1 MAKIGFIGMGNMG
14 YAMLKGALAAFS
26 PSDIIFSSPDREK
39 CERIS
44 SETGVR
50 FAESNAECG
59 NNAKYIVLAVKPQM
73 YPTVLKN
80 IVNVVTEESV
90 IISIAPGITIASI
103 KNALGSNIRV
113 VRAMPNTPALIG
125 EGMTGVAYNASDY
138 SFDER
143 DVIDKFFT
151 SFGKVVYV
159 DEKLMDGVV
168 CASGSSP
175 AYVYMFIE
183 ALADSVVK
191 YGFKRDDAY
200 KMDVQTVLGSAKM
213 VLESGE
219 HPAVLKDKVCSPG
232 GTTIQA
238 VSALEE
244 NGFRNAL
251 IKATDACYDKCTNI
265 KYHFYIERLNMKE
278 HIKRVDR
285 ILKYKGS
292 ILDIYTDVIETPD
305 GHRAEWDYIDHR
317 GAAAVVPVLDDGRL
331 LMVRQYRDALDRE
344 TIEIPAGGLNGW
356 DEPTINAAA
365 RELEEETGYRSDN
378 LTKLVSVV
386 TAVAFCNEVV
396 DVYLATGLVKTSQH
410 LDEDEFID
418 VEKYTLDELK
428 DMIFAGTIQDSKTI
442 SAVLAYDAL
451 LNRKK
456 NN

>member
-103 KNALGSNIRV
+103 KSALGSNIRV

-125 EGMTGVAYNASDY
+125 EGLTGVSYNASDY

-191 YGFKRDDAY
+191 YGIKRDDAY
-200 KMDVQTVLGSAKM
+200 KMVAQTVLGSAKM

-251 IKATDACYDKCTNI
+251 IKATDACYDKCTSI
-265 KYHFYIERLNMKE
+265 K
-278 HIKRVDR
+278 
-285 ILKYKGS
+285 
-292 ILDIYTDVIETPD
+292 
-305 GHRAEWDYIDHR
+305 
-317 GAAAVVPVLDDGRL
+317 
-331 LMVRQYRDALDRE
+331 
-344 TIEIPAGGLNGW
+344 
-356 DEPTINAAA
+356 
-365 RELEEETGYRSDN
+365 
-378 LTKLVSVV
+378 
-386 TAVAFCNEVV
+386 
-396 DVYLATGLVKTSQH
+396 
-410 LDEDEFID
+410 
-418 VEKYTLDELK
+418 
-428 DMIFAGTIQDSKTI
+428 
-442 SAVLAYDAL
+442 
-451 LNRKK
+451 
-456 NN
+456 

>member
-191 YGFKRDDAY
+191 YGIKRDHAY
-200 KMDVQTVLGSAKM
+200 KLQPSA
-213 VLESGE
+213 S
-219 HPAVLKDKVCSPG
+219 
-232 GTTIQA
+232 
-238 VSALEE
+238 
-244 NGFRNAL
+244 GFRSNDPPFPVL
-251 IKATDACYDKCTNI
+251 SEPEHQVRYVRRTPGLFFLYKAPL
-265 KYHFYIERLNMKE
+265 EP
-278 HIKRVDR
+278 
-285 ILKYKGS
+285 GS
-292 ILDIYTDVIETPD
+292 IP
-305 GHRAEWDYIDHR
+305 AQ
-317 GAAAVVPVLDDGRL
+317 VLQL
-331 LMVRQYRDALDRE
+331 WKHA
-344 TIEIPAGGLNGW
+344 
-356 DEPTINAAA
+356 
-365 RELEEETGYRSDN
+365 
-378 LTKLVSVV
+378 
-386 TAVAFCNEVV
+386 
-396 DVYLATGLVKTSQH
+396 
-410 LDEDEFID
+410 
-418 VEKYTLDELK
+418 
-428 DMIFAGTIQDSKTI
+428 
-442 SAVLAYDAL
+442 
-451 LNRKK
+451 
-456 NN
+456 